1 MAAIRSKNSKA
12 ELTVRRGLHA
22 LGLRYRLGW
31 NYRFAGR
38 HLPGKP
44 DLVFPARR
52 AVIFVNGCFW
62 HGHGCHLFKWPKTEA
77 ESWREKILGNIS
89 RDQRAR
95 DQLRSEGWR
104 IADVWECTLKG
115 VERWPAGQVV
125 AELDRFIRS
134 DLERLVIG
142 WAVTVSKGT

>member
-12 ELTVRRGLHA
+12 ELTVRRGLHS
-22 LGLRYRLGW
+22 LGHRYRLGW
-31 NYRFAGR
+31 KYKVRGKY
-38 HLPGKP
+38 LPGKP
-44 DLVFPARR
+44 DLVLPSRQ
-52 AVIFVNGCFW
+52 AVVFVNGCFW

-77 ESWREKILGNIS
+77 EFWREKILGNIS

-95 DQLRSEGWR
+95 EQLRSEGWR

-115 VERWPAGQVV
+115 VERWPAGEVV

-142 WAVTVSKGT
+142 WAVTVSEGA